1 MKSES
6 RRVRVSRK
14 RFCSP
19 TIRQNCLGLESPAI
33 LRVRSRNRT
42 PSPPA
47 RSTAQRCAADESSVW
62 MRLASGQ
69 LSRSVCIMIS
79 PTQSVSTASNSGC
92 LPRTHQIA
100 NAPYEASGPAAEN
113 LTVAGLFIRH
123 RRPVGSPKKSS
134 GMRYLPFCCLVIHSR
149 TYGSQFTSRIS
160 DASHRIKKSM
170 PS

>member
-1 MKSES
+1 MCAS
-6 RRVRVSRK
+6 REKGSVHRQSDKTVWVLSRLQSFALDLATE
-14 RFCSP
+14 RHHTQP
-19 TIRQNCLGLESPAI
+19 G
-33 LRVRSRNRT
+33 
-42 PSPPA
+42 
-47 RSTAQRCAADESSVW
+47 AQPRGADESSVW
-62 MRLASGQ
+62 MRLASQ
-69 LSRSVCIMIS
+69 LSRCVCFMIS